1 MLLCC
6 IYNPNK
12 SLTENYLR
20 QLQKQ
25 LEASSER
32 YKHFRLWGISMLMFL
47 TLQWLHFALC
57 LSSEILWRNQ
67 QVTRIQKIP
76 AAYIFFVLQKSF
88 EPLPPKIIKCK
99 NYKNFDEDEFRY
111 LFKMTSLNF
120 LNEFANLKK
129 NIWELIT
136 PILLKKNLVRQSCK
150 NQGFVMHILK
160 IKLEQLG

>member
-6 IYNPNK
+6 TYNPNK
-12 SLTENYLR
+12 SLIENYLR

-32 YKHFRLWGISMLMFL
+32 YEHFRLWGISMLMFL

-57 LSSEILWRNQ
+57 LSSKILWRNQ
-67 QVTRIQKIP
+67 EVTRIQKIP
-76 AAYIFFVLQKSF
+76 AAYIYFFLQKSV

-111 LFKMTSLNF
+111 LFKMKSLNF
-120 LNEFANLKK
+120 LNKFANLKK
-129 NIWELIT
+129 KYLRANYSHFV
-136 PILLKKNLVRQSCK
+136 KKNLVRQSCK
-150 NQGFVMHILK
+150 NQGFVMHVLK

>member
-1 MLLCC
+1 MGDFNVDVSDPSMTSFCTLFKLRNIVKEPTSYENPKNPSC
-6 IYNPNK
+6 IY
-12 SLTENYLR
+12 
-20 QLQKQ
+20 
-25 LEASSER
+25 
-32 YKHFRLWGISMLMFL
+32 
-47 TLQWLHFALC
+47 
-57 LSSEILWRNQ
+57 
-67 QVTRIQKIP
+67 
-76 AAYIFFVLQKSF
+76 FFFLQKSF

-120 LNEFANLKK
+120 LNKFANLKK